1 MTFFCELI
9 KNLKKIFSM
18 EITYIAQPKITT
30 QDFID
35 ILDKSTLG
43 LRRPLADLEA
53 MKLMFQHGNVYV
65 GAYHGDK
72 LVGLARVM
80 TDFVYTS
87 YLSDLAIDEAY
98 QHQGIGKQLIKEVK
112 KYIPRAKIILLAAP
126 AAEGYYPK
134 IGMTNHGHCY
144 ILDSIDELK

>member
-1 MTFFCELI
+1 M
-9 KNLKKIFSM
+9 S
-18 EITYIAQPKITT
+18 ITYLPQPKITA

-35 ILDKSTLG
+35 ILEKSTLG
-43 LRRPLADLEA
+43 LRRPLADQEA
-53 MKLMFQHGNVYV
+53 MQTMFQHGNVYV
-65 GAYHGDK
+65 GAYDGEK

-98 QHQGIGKQLIKEVK
+98 QHQGIGKQLIIEVK
-112 KYIPRAKIILLAAP
+112 KFIPRAKVILLAAP

-134 IGMTNHGHCY
+134 IGMQNHGHCY
-144 ILDSIDELK
+144 VLDSIDHIK

>member
-1 MTFFCELI
+1 MSI
-9 KNLKKIFSM
+9 R
-18 EITYIAQPKITT
+18 YIAQPKITA

-43 LRRPLADLEA
+43 LRRPLADKEV
-53 MKLMFQHGNVYV
+53 MQTMFEHGNVYV
-65 GAYHGDK
+65 GAYDEDK
-72 LVGLARVM
+72 LVGIARVM

-98 QHQGIGKQLIKEVK
+98 QHQGIGKQLILEVK
-112 KYIPRAKIILLAAP
+112 KFIPRAKVILLAAP

-134 IGMTNHGHCY
+134 IGMRNHGHCY
-144 ILDSIDELK
+144 VLDSLDEIK

>member
-1 MTFFCELI
+1 MPITYLPQP
-9 KNLKKIFSM
+9 
-18 EITYIAQPKITT
+18 EITL

-53 MKLMFQHGNVYV
+53 MELMFQHGNVYV
-65 GAYHGDK
+65 GAYDGDK

-80 TDFVYTS
+80 TDFVFTS

-98 QHQGIGKQLIKEVK
+98 QHRGIGTQLIREVK
-112 KYIPRAKIILLAAP
+112 NFLPKAKIILIAAP

-134 IGMTNHGHCY
+134 IGMRKNEHCY
-144 ILDSIDELK
+144 VLNRVDELK

>member
-1 MTFFCELI
+1 MSI
-9 KNLKKIFSM
+9 R
-18 EITYIAQPKITT
+18 YIAQPKITA

-43 LRRPLADLEA
+43 LRRPLADKEA
-53 MKLMFQHGNVYV
+53 MQIMFEHGNVYV
-65 GAYHGDK
+65 GAYDGVK

-80 TDFVYTS
+80 TDFVFTS

-98 QHQGIGKQLIKEVK
+98 QHQGIGKQLIIEVK
-112 KYIPRAKIILLAAP
+112 KFIPRAKVILLAAP

-134 IGMTNHGHCY
+134 IGMKNHGHCY
-144 ILDSIDELK
+144 VLDGIDEIK

>member
-1 MTFFCELI
+1 MP
-9 KNLKKIFSM
+9 
-18 EITYIAQPKITT
+18 ITYIAQPKITA

-43 LRRPLADLEA
+43 LRRPLQDLAA
-53 MKLMFQHGNVYV
+53 MQMMFDYGNVYV
-65 GAYHGDK
+65 GAYDGDK

-80 TDFVYTS
+80 TDFVFTS

-98 QHQGIGKQLIKEVK
+98 QHRGIGKQLIIEVK
-112 KYIPRAKIILLAAP
+112 KFLPRAKIILLAAP

-134 IGMTNHGHCY
+134 IGMRNHGHCY
-144 ILDSIDELK
+144 VLDSVDEIK

>member
-1 MTFFCELI
+1 MP
-9 KNLKKIFSM
+9 
-18 EITYIAQPKITT
+18 ITYIAQPKITA

-43 LRRPLADLEA
+43 LRRPLQDLAA
-53 MKLMFQHGNVYV
+53 MQTMFDHGNVYV
-65 GAYHGDK
+65 GAFDGDK

-80 TDFVYTS
+80 TDFVFTS

-98 QHQGIGKQLIKEVK
+98 QHRGIGKQLIIEVK
-112 KYIPRAKIILLAAP
+112 KFLPRAKIILLAAP

-134 IGMTNHGHCY
+134 IGMRNHGHCY
-144 ILDSIDELK
+144 VLDSVDEIK

>member
-1 MTFFCELI
+1 MP
-9 KNLKKIFSM
+9 
-18 EITYIAQPKITT
+18 ITYIAQPKITA

-43 LRRPLADLEA
+43 LRRPLQDLAA
-53 MKLMFQHGNVYV
+53 MQTMFDHGNVYV
-65 GAYHGDK
+65 GAYDGDK

-80 TDFVYTS
+80 TDFVFTS

-98 QHQGIGKQLIKEVK
+98 QHRGIGKQLIIEVK
-112 KYIPRAKIILLAAP
+112 KFLPRAKIILLAAP

-134 IGMTNHGHCY
+134 IGMRNHGHCY
-144 ILDSIDELK
+144 VLDSVEEIK

>member
-1 MTFFCELI
+1 MP
-9 KNLKKIFSM
+9 
-18 EITYIAQPKITT
+18 ITYIAQPKSTA

-43 LRRPLADLEA
+43 LRRPLQDLAA
-53 MKLMFQHGNVYV
+53 MQMMFDHGNVYV
-65 GAYHGDK
+65 GAYDGDK

-80 TDFVYTS
+80 TDFVFTS

-98 QHQGIGKQLIKEVK
+98 QHRGIGKQLIIEVK
-112 KYIPRAKIILLAAP
+112 KFLPRAKIILLAAP

-134 IGMTNHGHCY
+134 IGMRNHGHCY
-144 ILDSIDELK
+144 VLDSVEEIK

>member
-1 MTFFCELI
+1 M
-9 KNLKKIFSM
+9 S
-18 EITYIAQPKITT
+18 ITYVAQPKITT

-43 LRRPLADLEA
+43 LRRPLADQEA
-53 MKLMFQHGNVYV
+53 MQLMFQHGNVYV
-65 GAYHGDK
+65 GAYDGEK

-80 TDFVYTS
+80 TDFVFTS

-98 QHQGIGKQLIKEVK
+98 QHQGIGKQLIIEVK
-112 KYIPRAKIILLAAP
+112 KFIPGAKIILLAAP

-134 IGMTNHGHCY
+134 IGMQSHAHCY
-144 ILDSIDELK
+144 VLDQVDELK

>member
-1 MTFFCELI
+1 MP
-9 KNLKKIFSM
+9 
-18 EITYIAQPKITT
+18 ITYITQPKITA

-43 LRRPLADLEA
+43 LRRPLADMEA
-53 MKLMFQHGNVYV
+53 MQTMFEYGNVYV
-65 GAYHGDK
+65 GAYDEDK

-112 KYIPRAKIILLAAP
+112 NFIPRAKVILLAAP

-134 IGMTNHGHCY
+134 IGMKHHGHCY
-144 ILDSIDELK
+144 ILDNVDELL

>member
-1 MTFFCELI
+1 MP
-9 KNLKKIFSM
+9 
-18 EITYIAQPKITT
+18 ITYIAQPKITA

-43 LRRPLADLEA
+43 LRRPLADKEA
-53 MKLMFQHGNVYV
+53 MQTMFDHGNVYV
-65 GAYHGDK
+65 GAYDGDK

-80 TDFVYTS
+80 TDFVFTS

-98 QHQGIGKQLIKEVK
+98 QHRGIGKQLIIEVK
-112 KYIPRAKIILLAAP
+112 KFLPRAKIILLAAP

-134 IGMTNHGHCY
+134 IGMRNHGHCY
-144 ILDSIDELK
+144 VLDSVDEIK

>member
-1 MTFFCELI
+1 MPI
-9 KNLKKIFSM
+9 R
-18 EITYIAQPKITT
+18 YIHQPKITV

-35 ILDKSTLG
+35 ILEMSGLG
-43 LRRPLADLEA
+43 LRRPLADKEA
-53 MKLMFQHGNVYV
+53 MQLMFQYGNVYV
-65 GAYHGDK
+65 GAYDGDK

-98 QHQGIGKQLIKEVK
+98 QHQGIGKQLIIEVK
-112 KYIPRAKIILLAAP
+112 KYIPKAKVILLAAP

-134 IGMTNHGHCY
+134 IGMKNHGHCY
-144 ILDSIDELK
+144 VLDSVDELK

>member
-9 KNLKKIFSM
+9 KNLKNYFSM
-18 EITYIAQPKITT
+18 EITYIAQPKVTC

-35 ILDKSTLG
+35 ILEKSTLG
-43 LRRPLADLEA
+43 LRRPLADAEA
-53 MKLMFQHGNVYV
+53 MELMFQHGNVYV
-65 GAYHGDK
+65 GAFHGEK

-80 TDFVYTS
+80 TDFVFTS

-112 KYIPRAKIILLAAP
+112 KFIPRAKIILLAAP

-134 IGMTNHGHCY
+134 IGMKNHAHCY
-144 ILDSIDELK
+144 VLDSVDEIK

>member
-1 MTFFCELI
+1 MP
-9 KNLKKIFSM
+9 
-18 EITYIAQPKITT
+18 ITYIAQPIITA

-43 LRRPLADLEA
+43 LRRPLQDLAA
-53 MKLMFQHGNVYV
+53 MQMMFDHGNVYV
-65 GAYHGDK
+65 GAYDGDK

-80 TDFVYTS
+80 TDFVFTS

-98 QHQGIGKQLIKEVK
+98 QHRGIGKQLIIEVK
-112 KYIPRAKIILLAAP
+112 KFLPRAKIILLAAP

-134 IGMTNHGHCY
+134 IGMRNHGHCY
-144 ILDSIDELK
+144 VLDSVEEIK

>member
-1 MTFFCELI
+1 MPI
-9 KNLKKIFSM
+9 S
-18 EITYIAQPKITT
+18 YIAQPDITL

-35 ILDKSTLG
+35 ILEKSTLG
-43 LRRPLADLEA
+43 LRRPLADLAA
-53 MKLMFQHGNVYV
+53 MQLMFDYGNVYI
-65 GAYHGDK
+65 GAYDGDK

-98 QHQGIGKQLIKEVK
+98 QHQGIGKQLIIEVK
-112 KYIPRAKIILLAAP
+112 KFIPRAKVILLSAP

-134 IGMTNHGHCY
+134 IGMQKHEHCY
-144 ILDSIDELK
+144 FIDSVDELK